1 MRLKYN
7 VIIKIIKYII
17 KGRWIMECFK
27 CLSIMKEG
35 YIFIDRKFI
44 MWFFKNEM
52 MLFIIFGR
60 F

>member
-1 MRLKYN
+1 
-7 VIIKIIKYII
+7 
-17 KGRWIMECFK
+17 MECFK